1 MSTAPRIPGDY
12 SRVTDPERALKYAIQ
27 HVAGDRAEI
36 IEGVITPMSPTWA
49 HENATEVVR
58 RQLTPRLQA
67 LGLVSGAGNLDLPG
81 SENWFIPD
89 LAVVP
94 ADLAA
99 KTEGAL
105 LPDQTL
111 LVMEVSSPSNG
122 ETDRTVKRRRYGQYG
137 APLYLLV
144 DRQNRTC
151 TVFSEPTRLGYAVE
165 DGPHAFGTSVRL
177 PAPFEVEV
185 DTSGL

>member
-1 MSTAPRIPGDY
+1 MGTAPRLPGDY
-12 SRVTDPERALKYAIQ
+12 STVTDPERALKYAIQ

-36 IEGVITPMSPTWA
+36 IEGVITPRSPTWA
-49 HENATEVVR
+49 HESAAEVVR
-58 RQLTPRLQA
+58 RQLMPSLEA

-81 SENWFIPD
+81 SENWFVPD

-111 LVMEVSSPSNG
+111 LVVEVTPPSNG
-122 ETDRTVKRRRYGQYG
+122 EADRTVKRRRYGQYG

-144 DRQNRTC
+144 DRQHRAC
-151 TVFSEPTRLGYAVE
+151 TLFSEPTRLGYAVE
-165 DGPHAFGTSVRL
+165 SGPHPFGTPVRL
-177 PAPFEVEV
+177 PEPFDLDL
-185 DTSGL
+185 DTSRL

>member
-1 MSTAPRIPGDY
+1 MSTAPHIPGDY
-12 SRVTDPERALKYAIQ
+12 SAVADPERALKYAIQ

-36 IEGVITPMSPTWA
+36 IEGVITPMSPSWA
-49 HENATEVVR
+49 HESAAEAVR
-58 RQLTPRLQA
+58 RQLTPRLEA
-67 LGLVSGAGNLDLPG
+67 LGLVSGSGNLDLPG
-81 SENWFIPD
+81 SENWYVPD

-111 LVMEVSSPSNG
+111 LVVEVGSPSNA
-122 ETDRTVKRRRYGQYG
+122 ETDRTVKRRRHGQYG

-144 DRQNRTC
+144 DRQARTC
-151 TVFSEPTRLGYAVE
+151 TLFSDPTRLGYAVE
-165 DGPHAFGTSVRL
+165 DGPHPFGAPVRL
-177 PAPFEVEV
+177 PEPFGLDL
-185 DTSGL
+185 DTSRL

>member
-1 MSTAPRIPGDY
+1 MSTAHRLPGDY
-12 SRVTDPERALKYAIQ
+12 STVTDPERALKYAIQ
-27 HVAGDRAEI
+27 HIAVARAEVV
-36 IEGVITPMSPTWA
+36 EGAITLLSSTWA
-49 HENATEVVR
+49 HENAAELVR
-58 RQLTPRLQA
+58 RQLTARLEA
-67 LGLVSGAGNLDLPG
+67 LGLVSGAGSLDLPG

-105 LPDQTL
+105 LPDRTL
-111 LVMEVSSPSNG
+111 LVVEVTSPSNG

-137 APLYLLV
+137 APIYLLV
-144 DRQNRTC
+144 DRQHRAC

-165 DGPHAFGTSVRL
+165 DGPHAFGVPVRL
-177 PAPFEVEV
+177 PAPFELDL
-185 DTSGL
+185 DTSRL

>member
-1 MSTAPRIPGDY
+1 MSTAPHDPEDY
-12 SRVTDPERALKYAIQ
+12 RTVSDPERALKYAIQ

-36 IEGVITPMSPTWA
+36 IEGVITPMSPSWA
-49 HENATEVVR
+49 HENAAEVVR
-58 RQLTPRLQA
+58 RQLTPRLEA
-67 LGLVSGAGNLDLPG
+67 LGLVSGSGNLDLPG
-81 SENWFIPD
+81 SENWFVPD

-111 LVMEVSSPSNG
+111 LVVEVSPNA

-144 DRQNRTC
+144 DRQNREC
-151 TVFSEPTRLGYAVE
+151 TLFSEPTRLGYAAE
-165 DGPHAFGTSVRL
+165 DGPHAFGTPVRL
-177 PAPFEVEV
+177 PAPFDVEL
-185 DTSGL
+185 DTGRL

>member
-1 MSTAPRIPGDY
+1 MSTAADVPRDY
-12 SRVTDPERALKYAIQ
+12 TVSDPERALKYAVQ

-36 IEGVITPMSPTWA
+36 IEGVITPVSPSWA
-49 HENATEVVR
+49 HENAADLVR
-58 RQLTPRLQA
+58 RRLGPRLDA
-67 LGLVSGAGNLDLPG
+67 LGLTAGSGNLDLPG

-94 ADLAA
+94 RELAA

-105 LPDQTL
+105 MPDRTL
-111 LVMEVSSPSNG
+111 LVVEVTSPSNG

-144 DRQNRTC
+144 DRQQREC
-151 TVFSEPTRLGYAVE
+151 TVFSEPGRLGYTAV
-165 DGPHAFGTSVRL
+165 DGPHPFGTALRL
-177 PAPFEVEV
+177 PAPF
-185 DTSGL
+185 DLDLATDGF

>member
-1 MSTAPRIPGDY
+1 MSPAPRLPGDH
-12 SRVTDPERALKYAIQ
+12 STVTDPERALKYAVQ
-27 HVAGDRAEI
+27 HVAGDRAELV
-36 IEGVITPMSPTWA
+36 EGVITPLSPTWA
-49 HENATEVVR
+49 HESAAEVVR
-58 RQLTPRLQA
+58 RQLMPSLDA

-111 LVMEVSSPSNG
+111 LVVEVTSPSNG

-144 DRQNRTC
+144 DRQHRAC
-151 TVFSEPTRLGYAVE
+151 TLFSGPTRLGYAVE
-165 DGPHAFGTSVRL
+165 DGPHPFGTPVRL
-177 PAPFEVEV
+177 PEPFDLDL
-185 DTSGL
+185 DTSRL

>member
-1 MSTAPRIPGDY
+1 MSTAPRLPSDY
-12 SRVTDPERALKYAIQ
+12 STVTDPERALKYAIQ

-49 HENATEVVR
+49 HESAAEVVR
-58 RQLTPRLQA
+58 RQLTARLEA

-111 LVMEVSSPSNG
+111 LVVEVTSPSNG

-137 APLYLLV
+137 APIYLLV
-144 DRQNRTC
+144 DRQHRAC

-165 DGPHAFGTSVRL
+165 DGPHAFGVSVRL
-177 PAPFEVEV
+177 PAPFELDL
-185 DTSGL
+185 DTSRL

>member
-1 MSTAPRIPGDY
+1 MSTAPHLPGDY
-12 SRVTDPERALKYAIQ
+12 STVSDPERALKYAIQ

-36 IEGVITPMSPTWA
+36 IEGVITPTPPSWA
-49 HENATEVVR
+49 HESAAEVIR
-58 RQLTPRLQA
+58 RQLTPRLEE
-67 LGLVSGAGNLDLPG
+67 LGLMSGSGNLDLPG
-81 SENWFIPD
+81 SENWYVPD

-99 KTEGAL
+99 RTEGAL

-111 LVMEVSSPSNG
+111 LVMEVGSPSNG

-144 DRQNRTC
+144 DRQARAC
-151 TVFSEPTRLGYAVE
+151 TLFSGPGRLGYAVE
-165 DGPHAFGTSVRL
+165 DGPHPFGAPVRL
-177 PAPFEVEV
+177 PEPFGLDL
-185 DTSGL
+185 DTSRL